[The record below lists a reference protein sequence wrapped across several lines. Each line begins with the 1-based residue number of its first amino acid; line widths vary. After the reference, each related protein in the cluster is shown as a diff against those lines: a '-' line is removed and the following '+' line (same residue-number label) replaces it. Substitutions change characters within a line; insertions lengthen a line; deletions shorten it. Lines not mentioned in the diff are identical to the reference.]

1 MRSKTS
7 MRFFVRMVLSLL
19 SMSHFVVDTAALA
32 SNYVLVIFMLAFGV
46 VVILIVIVTSNISD
60 DKFDR

>member
-7 MRFFVRMVLSLL
+7 MRFFMRMVLSLL
-19 SMSHFVVDTAALA
+19 SMFHFVVDTAAFA
-32 SNYVLVIFMLAFGV
+32 SNYVLVIFMLAFLV
-46 VVILIVIVTSNISD
+46 IVILIVIVIFNISD